1 MILAGIDLAWTAKHP
16 TGIAYGELK
25 GDVLTV
31 TDMSHGVLFPDS
43 ICEEIERRRVEGVA
57 VDAPTIINNQT
68 GMRECEKAIGRAFG
82 QKKASCMPSNLEKY
96 PNHPA
101 VELSQKLETQGFQ
114 HLTTDKKFQVECYP
128 HPAIINLFGLPE
140 RLKYKKKKGMKVA
153 DQVHGQR
160 RLGWLLRSLENS
172 PVLCLKIANYV
183 QVEHFKFD
191 REHNLVG
198 SEVKAHEDKLDAIVC
213 LYVAALHKIGHTT
226 TFGSPGDGYIV
237 VPKQQEYISTR
248 NFAESDEWEMAPW
261 AVETAHKYY
270 LAAIQT
276 YPICGNVSMT
286 NAALAAEIIL
296 KSYLLR
302 PSKNLGA
309 VNQRYSR
316 PKVSG
321 DSHNL
326 SNLLDMLPAE
336 IQGKLV
342 SSFEREMLYKYRNY
356 FKDGRYVYETNASS
370 GYSQTLHLIVQNM
383 IRRTVKIYLERG
395 SEDPWI
401 VNFD

>member
-16 TGIAYGELK
+16 TGIAFGKLK
-25 GDVLTV
+25 GDVVTV
-31 TDMSHGVLFPDS
+31 TDIAHDVLTPDS
-43 ICEEIERRRVEGVA
+43 ICEEFKGRRVEGVA
-57 VDAPTIINNQT
+57 IDAPTIINNQT
-68 GMRECEKAIGRAFG
+68 GMRECEKAIGRSFG

-128 HPAIINLFGLPE
+128 HPAIINMFGLPE

-172 PVLCLKIANYV
+172 PVLRLKIANHV
-183 QVEHFKFD
+183 QVGHFKFD
-191 REHNLVG
+191 QEHNLVG

-213 LYVAALHKIGHTT
+213 LYVAALHAIGHTSIL
-226 TFGSPGDGYIV
+226 GSPGDGYIV

-248 NFAESDEWEMAPW
+248 NSAQSDEWEMAEW

-270 LAAIQT
+270 LAAVRT
-276 YPICGNVSMT
+276 WDICGGVSMT
-286 NAALAAEIIL
+286 NAALAVEIIL
-296 KSYLLR
+296 KSYLLT
-302 PSKNLGA
+302 PSRNLGGL
-309 VNQRYSR
+309 NQRYSR
-316 PKVSG
+316 PNVSG

-336 IQGKLV
+336 IQRKLV
-342 SSFEREMLYKYRNY
+342 SPFEREMLYKYRDY
-356 FKDGRYVYETNASS
+356 FKVGRYAYETNAPPN
-370 GYSQTLHLIVQNM
+370 YSQTLHSIAESM
-383 IRRTVKIYLERG
+383 IRKTVKIYLERG

-401 VNFD
+401 VNFK